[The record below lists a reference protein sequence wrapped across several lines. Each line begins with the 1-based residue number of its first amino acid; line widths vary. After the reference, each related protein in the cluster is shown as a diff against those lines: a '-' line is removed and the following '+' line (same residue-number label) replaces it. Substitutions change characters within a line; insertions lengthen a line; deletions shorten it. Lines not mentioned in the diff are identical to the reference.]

1 MAARSQ
7 TDYIKRALDRQ
18 SVFRTAVL
26 YRTVLETMLDI
37 SLTTFLLALTSVL
50 YYDNMTSVDQNIR
63 LSEADHLSFLLCAAS
78 IKR

>member
-7 TDYIKRALDRQ
+7 IDYIKRALDRQ

-50 YYDNMTSVDQNIR
+50 YYDNMTSVDQSRR
-63 LSEADHLSFLLCAAS
+63 LQEPDPFSFLLCAAS

>member
-7 TDYIKRALDRQ
+7 TDYIKQAPHRQ

-26 YRTVLETMLDI
+26 YRTVQETMSDV